1 MRTGVSKEFYFSMA
15 DLEVKDDRAASP
27 PTAAPVNPAGYHQA
41 TFSFRVAQWLLR
53 LILHS
58 LFIIEVKGL
67 ENIPRQGGYIFAG
80 NHLSWVDAFLMLI
93 GAPATPRIYFIAA
106 REEVEHPAW
115 RKFFTRRIGGVIP
128 VDRGSGSPSALR
140 GIARQVAQVL
150 AGGGVLGLFPE
161 GDVSGIETGRIL
173 PLKKGI
179 GYFAANSGA
188 AIVPVAFRGTKEL
201 WFRKK
206 IVMVVGKP
214 IPGQRGGKEVIEK
227 QIAATAEALL
237 ALMPPPPAQNPK
249 SRQFL
254 KKFLTELFTQE
265 VKEHPIPE

>member
-1 MRTGVSKEFYFSMA
+1 MA
-15 DLEVKDDRAASP
+15 EKQVKGESSHVPSSTAPTDLPAAQ
-27 PTAAPVNPAGYHQA
+27 PANYHQA
-41 TFSFRVAQWLLR
+41 TFIFRIAQWLAR
-53 LILHS
+53 LLLHF
-58 LFIIEVKGL
+58 LFVIEVKGL

-115 RKFFTRRIGGVIP
+115 RRIFTKGIGGVIP
-128 VDRGSGSPSALR
+128 VDRSSGSPSAIR
-140 GIARQVAQVL
+140 GISRQVGQVL

-161 GDVSGIETGRIL
+161 GDVSGRETGKIL

-179 GYFAANSGA
+179 GYFAASSGA

-201 WFRKK
+201 WFRKR
-206 IVMVVGKP
+206 IVMVVGQP
-214 IPGQRGGKEVIEK
+214 IPGRRGGKEVIEQ
-227 QIAATAEALL
+227 QIAATAEAIL
-237 ALMPPPPAQNPK
+237 AIMPPSPKQNPR

-265 VKEHPIPE
+265 IVEHPTPE

>member
-1 MRTGVSKEFYFSMA
+1 MA
-15 DLEVKDDRAASP
+15 DLKLKEDSRPEAKP
-27 PTAAPVNPAGYHQA
+27 AAPVRYHEA
-41 TFSFRVAQWLLR
+41 TITFRVAQWILR

-58 LFIIEVKGL
+58 LFVIEVRGL

-115 RKFFTRRIGGVIP
+115 RRIFTRRIGGVIP
-128 VDRGSGSPSALR
+128 VDRGSGSPAAIR
-140 GIARQVAQVL
+140 KITRQVEQVL

-161 GDVSGIETGRIL
+161 GDVSGRETGKIL

-179 GYFAANSGA
+179 GYFAAGSGA

-201 WFRKK
+201 WFRKHL
-206 IVMVVGKP
+206 VMVVGP
-214 IPGQRGGKEVIEK
+214 AIPGQKGGKEVADR
-227 QIAATAEALL
+227 QVAATAAALL
-237 ALMPPPPAQNPK
+237 ALMPPMPPQNPK

-265 VKEHPIPE
+265 VVEHPTPE

>member
-1 MRTGVSKEFYFSMA
+1 LAQSATVPGQVVA
-15 DLEVKDDRAASP
+15 LDH
-27 PTAAPVNPAGYHQA
+27 PANYHRA
-41 TFSFRVAQWLLR
+41 TFVFRVAQWLLR

-58 LFIIEVKGL
+58 LFVIEVRGL

-80 NHLSWVDAFLMLI
+80 NHLSWIDPFLMLI

-106 REEVEHPAW
+106 REDVERPAW
-115 RKFFTRRIGGVIP
+115 RKIFTRGIGGVIP
-128 VDRGSGSPSALR
+128 VDRGSGGPSALR
-140 GIARQVAQVL
+140 GISRQVEQVL
-150 AGGGVLGLFPE
+150 TGGGVLGLFPE
-161 GDVSGIETGRIL
+161 GDVSGRETGKIL

-188 AIVPVAFRGTKEL
+188 AIVPVVFRGTKEL
-201 WFRKK
+201 WFRKR
-206 IVMVVGKP
+206 IVMVVGQP
-214 IPGQRGGKEVIEK
+214 IAGHKGGKEVIEQ

-237 ALMPPPPAQNPK
+237 ALMPPSPQQNPR

-265 VKEHPIPE
+265 VKDHPVPD